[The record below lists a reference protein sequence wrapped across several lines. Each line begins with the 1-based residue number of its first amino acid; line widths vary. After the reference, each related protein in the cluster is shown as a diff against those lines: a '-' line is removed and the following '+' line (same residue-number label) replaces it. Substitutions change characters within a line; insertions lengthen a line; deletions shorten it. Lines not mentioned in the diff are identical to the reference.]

1 VIRGSAAAT
10 PVARVVI
17 IQPERRAQRV
27 LARLAGSTLCRIDV
41 LAEVPAVA
49 DACADAIV
57 IVDAQLA
64 CTQPALRERA
74 ARAWIAV
81 PGEGIESASPDVVS
95 ALLAAGWDHV
105 IAHPMPLLA
114 EELLAT
120 TQKLLRGECFGL
132 DKYMAWGASISS
144 FALDNALERADA
156 VALLAREIVP
166 VGLPERISSLV
177 GVIADELLANAIYA
191 APVDDTG
198 ARFRARESREASRTL
213 VGRDVVT
220 LRWATD
226 ARYLAIEVRDRW
238 GSLDPLPIGKKLAG
252 SKNHTRPEDGMGLA
266 LAYACANQLV
276 LGVAPAQLTEVIAL
290 LDVRYKPTELARNAS
305 FHAFTTTSAPS

>member
-1 VIRGSAAAT
+1 MIRGSAAI
-10 PVARVVI
+10 PVGRVVVI
-17 IQPERRAQRV
+17 HPERKAQRM
-27 LARLAGSTLCRIDV
+27 LARLAGSTLCKIDV
-41 LAEVPAVA
+41 LAELPTAA

-64 CTQPALRERA
+64 CAQPALRERA

-81 PGEGIESASPDVVS
+81 PGEGVEPASSDVIG

-105 IAHPMPLLA
+105 IAHAMPLLA

-120 TQKLLRGECFGL
+120 TQKLLRGDCFGL

-156 VALLAREIVP
+156 VALLARELAP

-177 GVIADELLANAIYA
+177 SVIADELLANAIYA
-191 APVDDTG
+191 APVDETG
-198 ARFRARESREASRTL
+198 ARFRARESREASRVL

-238 GSLDPLPIGKKLAG
+238 GSLDPIPIGKRLAA
-252 SKNHTRPEDGMGLA
+252 SKNQTRPEDGMGLP

-276 LGVAPAQLTEVIAL
+276 LGVAPAQLTEVVAL
-290 LDVRYKPTELARNAS
+290 LDVRYKPTDLARNAS